1 MPAYKDDNKKTW
13 TEKFKYKNW
22 MGETKYICKR
32 GFQTKREAVEWE
44 TNFKLEKADDV
55 NITFEDFV
63 NRYKD
68 DMYPRIKQSTS
79 ITKDNIINNRILP
92 YFAKK
97 IVTEITTTDVI
108 RWQNEM
114 IRFVDPKT
122 GKHFSKSYLKT
133 LHNQLSAIMNYGVR
147 FFGFKEN
154 PAAKVGNM
162 GSEKEIELNFWTKEE
177 YLSFSEEIMDEPI
190 AYYCFETLYWTG
202 MREGELLALN
212 LSDID
217 FEKMTISISKTFHRI
232 KGKDV
237 ITSPKTYKSNR
248 VISIP
253 EFLRDELKE
262 YCEMIYSPKE
272 KERLFPVNKWYLSK
286 HLTKGAERVGLKH
299 IRVHDLRH
307 SHVSLLIDMGY
318 SAVAIAN
325 RLGHESIE
333 ITYRYAHLFPDVQK
347 QMSEKLNELR

>member
-13 TEKFKYKNW
+13 TVKFKYKNW

-68 DMYPRIKQSTS
+68 DMYPRIKKSTS

-154 PAAKVGNM
+154 PAAKVGYM
-162 GSEKEIELNFWTKEE
+162 GSDKEIELNFWTK
-177 YLSFSEEIMDEPI
+177 
-190 AYYCFETLYWTG
+190 
-202 MREGELLALN
+202 
-212 LSDID
+212 
-217 FEKMTISISKTFHRI
+217 KSI
-232 KGKDV
+232 
-237 ITSPKTYKSNR
+237 
-248 VISIP
+248 
-253 EFLRDELKE
+253 
-262 YCEMIYSPKE
+262 
-272 KERLFPVNKWYLSK
+272 FPLP
-286 HLTKGAERVGLKH
+286 R
-299 IRVHDLRH
+299 R
-307 SHVSLLIDMGY
+307 
-318 SAVAIAN
+318 
-325 RLGHESIE
+325 
-333 ITYRYAHLFPDVQK
+333 
-347 QMSEKLNELR
+347 